1 MKKTILISILLTT
14 IVFSSCSLFKNTTKK
29 IEKKLIGKWEFVN
42 IKSPDMTVEQ
52 QRELESYIKE
62 ALKGSYLRIDADK
75 TFVMKMKDENQDGEW
90 KVSED
95 GKELTLADELTF
107 VIDELTEDV
116 LTITTK
122 NDKKKLTMYLERAE

>member
-14 IVFSSCSLFKNTTKK
+14 IVFGSCSLFKNTTKK
-29 IEKKLIGKWEFVN
+29 IEKKLVGKWEFVN

-52 QRELESYIKE
+52 QQELESYIKE
-62 ALKGSYLRIDADK
+62 ALKGSYLQIDADK

-122 NDKKKLTMYLERAE
+122 NDKKKLTMFLERAE